1 MTRRETFLESAR
13 AANDGTLA
21 PSGETLEELMAAAP
35 AQGVAT
41 ELQAIR
47 EGLARLERRLQGI
60 EAPRDLPV
68 PPGGPA
74 SRRWRMVTW
83 LLGGALIAILL
94 VTALRPEW
102 ALRPRQRAELALGQR
117 MHRLLDGMEE
127 AERAEILGSLWEV
140 SRPLPATSD

>member
-13 AANDGTLA
+13 AANDGTPA
-21 PSGETLEELMAAAP
+21 TPVETPGKPMAAAP
-35 AQGVAT
+35 AQGVVT

-47 EGLARLERRLQGI
+47 EELARLERRLQGI
-60 EAPRDLPV
+60 EASRELPV
-68 PPGGPA
+68 PPDGLA
-74 SRRWRMVTW
+74 SRRWRMVAW

-127 AERAEILGSLWEV
+127 AERAEILGSLWEG

>member
-21 PSGETLEELMAAAP
+21 PPEETPGELMAAVP

-41 ELQAIR
+41 ELRTIR

-60 EAPRDLPV
+60 EAPRELPV
-68 PPGGPA
+68 PPDGLA
-74 SRRWRMVTW
+74 SRRWRMVAW

-94 VTALRPEW
+94 VTALRPDW

-127 AERAEILGSLWEV
+127 AERAEILGSLWEGSSPPPV
-140 SRPLPATSD
+140 TSD